1 MPYVIVTNTFNL
13 EIKWSDDLNAQPID
27 TEQLKIQYNYINI
40 QGTNKQTFDCYD
52 VFSRS
57 LTLDIISSDIALS
70 QIQGNMR
77 TLTLIGCVCRN
88 VFTDKCTIQR
98 LNVLDTQVKSNQL
111 LNLKIESLSVRVCSQ
126 DQFDF
131 YNCLNLNCGYDS
143 LSFVYQNVDLQ
154 QLSGAWNTIAFKN
167 CILYGQIDSNVFK
180 VKEAQLTVTDL
191 NYLNNFE
198 ALECLECNSFHVNS
212 NKYFNYQAINLGKLS
227 NDKKQKKNLYAFLEQ
242 VICDLTY
249 VTDIWTY
256 IMLSNCTIL
265 CEVNTINTKLGN
277 TIVEIAKNSEYK
289 PLDISNLYQNKVS
302 DLQAFQLCKPKCLNL
317 SELNL
322 DLDELKGNWDSLNF
336 YQCVF
341 INSVVQDPGSIK
353 AKYIRILSNIDYK
366 LISQFSADS
375 LLLGFITISKQFP
388 LTSRLIIQGST
399 VDVTEPN
406 HTIKHLL
413 LFRAKLIRFSV
424 LTLPSLISID
434 LNYISKMSSL
444 YSTKE
449 AIIHFIRQKKKNR
462 NILKQRLNR
471 VAYEQKRIQS
481 AQNRISSL
489 VRSIDSFL
497 CAPIQRSL
505 LLFDE

>member
-40 QGTNKQTFDCYD
+40 QGTNKQKFDCYD
-52 VFSRS
+52 VFNRS
-57 LTLDIISSDIALS
+57 LTLDIINSDIALS

-77 TLTLIGCVCRN
+77 TLSLIGCVCRN
-88 VFTDKCTIQR
+88 DFTDKCTIQR

-111 LNLKIESLSVRVCSQ
+111 LNLKMESLSVRVCSQ
-126 DQFDF
+126 DQFDY

-143 LSFVYQNVDLQ
+143 LSFVSQNVDLQ
-154 QLSGAWNTIAFKN
+154 QLRGAWNTIELKN
-167 CILYGQIDSNVFK
+167 CILCGQIDSNLFK
-180 VKEAQLTVTDL
+180 VKVVELTVTDL

-198 ALECLECNSFHVNS
+198 VLQCLECNSFHVKS
-212 NKYFNYQAINLGKLS
+212 NEYYNYQAINLGKLS
-227 NDKKQKKNLYAFLEQ
+227 NDKQQKKNIYAYLEQ

-249 VTDIWTY
+249 VTDIWTC
-256 IMLSNCTIL
+256 IILTNCTIL
-265 CEVNTINTKLGN
+265 CEANTINTKLGN
-277 TIVEIAKNSEYK
+277 TIVEIAQNSEYK

-302 DLQAFQLCKPKCLNL
+302 DLQAFQLCKPKCLSL

-336 YQCVF
+336 HECVF
-341 INSVVQDPGSIK
+341 TNSVVQDPGSIK

-375 LLLGFITISKQFP
+375 LELGLTTISKAFP
-388 LTSRLIIQGST
+388 NTNRLIIQGST
-399 VDVTEPN
+399 VNVTEPN
-406 HTIKHLL
+406 RTIQHLL
-413 LFRAKLIRFSV
+413 LFGAKLIRFSV
-424 LTLPSLISID
+424 LTLHSLVSID
-434 LNYISKMSSL
+434 LNYISKSSSL

-449 AIIHFIRQKKKNR
+449 ATIHYIRQKKKNR

-471 VAYEQKRIQS
+471 VTYEQKRIQS

-497 CAPIQRSL
+497 CEPIQRSL